1 MIDTLITT
9 TEDQNRPPLP
19 PSPCVGICAL
29 RQDYCFGCGRT
40 SDEIAAWGSLSRV
53 EQSAVWAKLPGRLA
67 EFGFK
72 TFRLAAGAAVVGNF
86 IGRTFIEATGRWRL
100 VSASVEA
107 SMAITADAR
116 PEIVETHTDVSAT
129 GASGDRLTLMKHDK
143 VRVFGFA
150 SDPANAQLDTVAL
163 VLPKGRAQRDLKE
176 DETARPSGTIQAAL
190 PELFAETWVL
200 RSTATEN
207 VLAHASWPE
216 QSAAL
221 NQIFNAGQTRGRLR
235 NALGRIDTSNLSFS
249 ATDAGPDAN
258 APENLKISKAFVACA
273 VFHADDPEW
282 LAAALAP

>member
-1 MIDTLITT
+1 VIDALITP
-9 TEDQNRPPLP
+9 TEERNQPPLP

-40 SDEIAAWGSLSRV
+40 SDEIAAWGGLSRA

-72 TFRLAAGAAVVGNF
+72 TFRLAAGAAVVGDF
-86 IGRTFIEATGRWRL
+86 IGLTFTESTGRWRL

-107 SMAITADAR
+107 SMTITADAR
-116 PEIVETHTDVSAT
+116 PEIEATDTYVSA
-129 GASGDRLTLMKHDK
+129 ASAGGDQLTLMKHDK

-150 SDPANAQLDTVAL
+150 SDLANAQLDTVAL

-176 DETARPSGTIQAAL
+176 DEKALASGTMHAGL
-190 PELFAETWVL
+190 PELFAESWVVQ
-200 RSTATEN
+200 STATEN
-207 VLAHASWPE
+207 ALAHASWPE
-216 QSAAL
+216 KSAAL
-221 NQIFNAGQTRGRLR
+221 NQTFKAGETRGGLR

-249 ATDAGPDAN
+249 ATDARPDAN

-273 VFHADDPEW
+273 IFHAADPEW